1 MKKLFTLILL
11 SLFCYAARAQETL
24 VTAEA
29 TFDFGKPSELSP
41 VPDFGDKTSI
51 SVANKTF
58 TVKDI
63 SVTFAATANST
74 GLPSYFSEGYIALY
88 RGEIMLVTCPTG
100 YELVSITFPNN
111 NILGG
116 IELSSGIK
124 GTLDR
129 TTYPVTWRNVDSE
142 GNAIEGIKAVDFHNS
157 NQDAKIYGFTVT
169 YRTPLDQLVTVSV
182 SPESGSTVDAFNTM
196 TLTFD
201 REIASTA
208 QQFQL
213 TDGTG
218 TVAYLTP
225 AVSGKTVTLTPSAAL
240 TQAGKYSVTFPK
252 NSFISTEGY
261 YNKAFSTNFTY
272 VLPKNTF
279 NPESITPAEG
289 SVEAMPETIEL
300 VFPDVIGNKA
310 KPEGDDEKDI
320 SNILCHVINAKTGS
334 VAGVAT
340 GSLKEGTDIDNTL
353 VLTVKNM
360 DRTARG
366 IYTITVQEES
376 VYNIYYD
383 TGSPNL
389 RYNSEFTLTY
399 KVAGADA
406 PSEEVLAEA
415 RKLLNKTGVGYPKA
429 DAEERKAL
437 QAAVDAEDKSDEDY
451 LVLIDKF
458 VTSTDIEL
466 PAVSKYYTIANVQ
479 KNGTK
484 YYLAYDGEAVSL
496 TSDAANAYS
505 FKASATA
512 ETNADN
518 VRTFSTADG
527 KYLHTLV
534 ASTNYSEVTP
544 SNVTSEKKSVS
555 SLSLVKMPSLNNVD
569 VDRLMFG
576 TIAMSGLIGKKYGQG
591 EDITAYSNVLAN
603 GNIAEGETLP
613 YFLENL
619 SGAFFF
625 AEAEAPKIITKYE
638 VTVNPASETGVVEA
652 LESIVVTFPEVTA
665 ITLADASKISLKGMK
680 TNVVVPVEGEP
691 VVEGNKV
698 TIKFGNLANDTYTF
712 TAAEGAFTYEKDAE
726 TITVQEITTS
736 FKVYYEDEFV
746 YDLNDLPNRIIL
758 DNNWGNNKV
767 NPRELNNLTIQLQDD
782 QQNSIETFLNPN
794 AEVDLLYNMSMF
806 VAKGKFEKFT
816 TTETY
821 TENVFIRNGEEKG
834 VVWLQ
839 SGTTVVLTDGT
850 KYTDYGQ
857 YPGDK
862 IVEKERTKYYYHM
875 KLKLNKEMNEQTAK
889 DGLYWF
895 NIPAETFGDA
905 TYNSW
910 LNGASVAKHDCHVN
924 HFLQIA
930 IETDKTATAITDVN
944 ADSMTNDV
952 IFDISGRRVKNAAA
966 PGLYIINGKKHI
978 VK

>member
-116 IELSSGIK
+116 IELSRGIK

-201 REIASTA
+201 HEIASTA

-252 NSFISTEGY
+252 NSFVSTEGY

-289 SVEAMPETIEL
+289 SVEEMPETIEL

-310 KPEGDDEKDI
+310 KPDGDDEKDI
-320 SNILCHVINAKTGS
+320 SKIILNVINAKTGS

-340 GSLKEGTDIDNTL
+340 GSLKEGTDNYNTL

-366 IYTITVQEES
+366 IYTITVPEES
-376 VYNIYYD
+376 VYNIYYG
-383 TGSPNL
+383 TESPDL
-389 RYNSEFTLTY
+389 RYNSEITLTY

-406 PSEEVLAEA
+406 PSEAVLAEA

-429 DAEERKAL
+429 DAAERTAL
-437 QAAVDAEDKSDEDY
+437 KEAVDAEDKGDEAFRTLMDN
-451 LVLIDKF
+451 F
-458 VTSTDIEL
+458 MASTDIDMPE
-466 PAVSKYYTIANVQ
+466 ADKYYTIANVQ
-479 KNGTK
+479 KDGTK
-484 YYLAYDGEAVSL
+484 YYLAYDGEAVTL
-496 TSDAANAYS
+496 TADPANAYS
-505 FKASATA
+505 FKAATTDDA
-512 ETNADN
+512 TTGN
-518 VRTFSTADG
+518 VRTFATADG

-534 ASTNYSEVTP
+534 SSTKFSEASP
-544 SNVTSEKKSVS
+544 ANVTSEKKAVS
-555 SLSLVKMPSLNNVD
+555 SLSLVKMPCQANSEAEQV
-569 VDRLMFG
+569 FG
-576 TIAMSGLIGKKYGQG
+576 YIAMSGLIGKKYNQG
-591 EDITAYSNVLAN
+591 DDITAFSNVLAS
-603 GNIAEGETLP
+603 GNIAEGETSP
-613 YFLENL
+613 YFMESL

-665 ITLADASKISLKGMK
+665 ITLANASKISLKGMT

-736 FKVYYEDEFV
+736 FTVYYEDEFV

>member
-11 SLFCYAARAQETL
+11 SLFCYAAGAQETL

-58 TVKDI
+58 KVKDI
-63 SVTFAATANST
+63 SVTFAAAQST
-74 GLPSYFSEGYIALY
+74 GLPSYFRDGYIALHP
-88 RGEIMLVTCPTG
+88 GEVMLVKCPTG

-116 IELSSGIK
+116 IKLSSGIK

-129 TTYPVTWRNVDSE
+129 TKYPVTWRNVDSE
-142 GNAIEGIKAVDFHNS
+142 GNAIEGIKAVDFYNS

-182 SPESGSTVDAFNTM
+182 SPESGSTVDVFNTM

-240 TQAGKYSVTFPK
+240 TQDGKYSVTFPK

-261 YNKAFSTNFTY
+261 YNKAFSTDFTY

-289 SVEAMPETIEL
+289 SVEEMPETIEL
-300 VFPDVIGNKA
+300 VFPDVIGNRT
-310 KPEGDDEKDI
+310 KPDGDDEKDI
-320 SNILCHVINAKTGS
+320 SKIILNVINTKTGS

-340 GSLKEGTDIDNTL
+340 GSLKEGTDNTL

-376 VYNIYYD
+376 VYNIYYN

-406 PSEEVLAEA
+406 PSEAVLAEA
-415 RKLLNKTGVGYPKA
+415 KELLAMKGVGYPKA
-429 DAEERKAL
+429 DATERTAL

-466 PAVSKYYTIANVQ
+466 PAAGKYYTIANVQ

-496 TSDAANAYS
+496 TADAANAYS

-544 SNVTSEKKSVS
+544 ANVTSEIKPVS

-576 TIAMSGLIGKKYGQG
+576 TIAMSGLIGKKNNQG

-603 GNIAEGETLP
+603 GNIAEVETSP
-613 YFLENL
+613 YFTENL

-625 AEAEAPKIITKYE
+625 AEAEAPKVITKYT
-638 VTVNPASETGVVEA
+638 VTINPVTETGVVEA
-652 LESIVVTFPEVTA
+652 LESIVVTFPELTD
-665 ITLADASKISLKGMK
+665 ITLADASKISLKGVK
-680 TNVVVPVEGEP
+680 TNVVVPVEGTP
-691 VVEGNKV
+691 VVEGNAV
-698 TIKFGNLANDTYTF
+698 TIKFGELANDTYTF
-712 TAAEGAFTYEKDAE
+712 TAAEGAFTYAKDGE
-726 TITVQEITTS
+726 TVTVQEITAS
-736 FKVYYEDEFV
+736 FTVNYIDEFV

-758 DNNWGNNKV
+758 DNNWGNNKI

-782 QQNSIETFLNPN
+782 NQNSIETFLNPD
-794 AEVDLLYNMSMF
+794 AEVILIYNMSMI
-806 VAKGKFEKFT
+806 ATTGKFDKYT

-821 TENVFIRNGEEKG
+821 TEPVFIRNGVEMG
-834 VVWLQ
+834 VVSLH
-839 SGTTVVLTDGT
+839 SGTNILLVDGT
-850 KYTDYGQ
+850 KYNDFGLV
-857 YPGDK
+857 PGDE

-875 KLKLNKEMNEQTAK
+875 KLNLAKEMNEQTAK

-905 TYNSW
+905 MYNRW
-910 LNGASVAKHDCHVN
+910 LDGSVVAKHDCHVN
-924 HFLQIA
+924 HFVQIA
-930 IETDKTATAITDVN
+930 IETDKTVSAITDIN
-944 ADSMTNDV
+944 ADEKTDDA
-952 IFDISGRRVKNAAA
+952 IFDISGRRVKSTAK

>member
-11 SLFCYAARAQETL
+11 SLFCYAAGAQETL
-24 VTAEA
+24 ATAEA

-58 TVKDI
+58 KVKDI
-63 SVTFAATANST
+63 SVTFAAAQST
-74 GLPSYFSEGYIALY
+74 GLPSYFSEGYIALHP
-88 RGEIMLVTCPTG
+88 GEVMLVKCPTG

-129 TTYPVTWRNVDSE
+129 SKYPVTWRNVDSE
-142 GNAIEGIKAVDFHNS
+142 GNAIEGIKAVDFYNA

-240 TQAGKYSVTFPK
+240 TQSGKYSVTFPK

-300 VFPDVIGNKA
+300 VFPDIIGNRKQT
-310 KPEGDDEKDI
+310 EGDNNDI
-320 SNILCHVINAKTGS
+320 SKILCDVINAKTGS

-340 GSLKEGTDIDNTL
+340 GSLKEGTDKTL

-360 DRTARG
+360 DRAARG
-366 IYTITVQEES
+366 IYTITVPEES
-376 VYNIYYD
+376 VYNIYYG
-383 TGSPNL
+383 TESPNL
-389 RYNSEFTLTY
+389 RYNSEIVITY

-406 PSEEVLAEA
+406 PSEDVLKQA
-415 RKLLNKTGVGYPKA
+415 REILAKTGVGYPKA
-429 DAEERKAL
+429 DAAERTAL

-458 VTSTDIEL
+458 VISTDIDL
-466 PAVSKYYTIANVQ
+466 PADGKYYTIANVQ
-479 KNGTK
+479 KNGKK
-484 YYLAYDGEAVSL
+484 YYLAYDGDAVTI

-512 ETNADN
+512 ETNAVN

-544 SNVTSEKKSVS
+544 ANVTSEIKPVS

-576 TIAMSGLIGKKYGQG
+576 TIAMSGLIGKKNNQG

-603 GNIAEGETLP
+603 GNIAEVETSP
-613 YFLENL
+613 YFTENL

-625 AEAEAPKIITKYE
+625 AEAEAPKVITKYT
-638 VTVNPASETGVVEA
+638 VTINPVTETGVVEA
-652 LESIVVTFPEVTA
+652 LESIVVTFPELTD
-665 ITLADASKISLKGMK
+665 ITLADASKISLKGVK
-680 TNVVVPVEGEP
+680 TNVVVPVEGTP
-691 VVEGNKV
+691 VVEGNAV
-698 TIKFGNLANDTYTF
+698 TIKFGELANDTYTF
-712 TAAEGAFTYEKDAE
+712 TAAEGAFTYAKDGE
-726 TITVQEITTS
+726 TVTVQEITAS
-736 FKVYYEDEFV
+736 FTVNYIDEFV

-758 DNNWGNNKV
+758 DNNWGNNKI

-782 QQNSIETFLNPN
+782 NQNSIETFLNPD
-794 AEVDLLYNMSMF
+794 AEVILIYNMSMI
-806 VAKGKFEKFT
+806 ATTGKFEKYT

-821 TENVFIRNGEEKG
+821 TEDVFIRNGKEMG
-834 VVWLQ
+834 VVSLQ
-839 SGTTVVLTDGT
+839 SGTNILLVDGT
-850 KYTDYGQ
+850 KYNDFGSV
-857 YPGDK
+857 PGDE

-875 KLKLNKEMNEQTAK
+875 KLNLAKQMNEQTAK

-905 TYNSW
+905 MYNRW
-910 LNGASVAKHDCHVN
+910 LDGSVVAKHDCHVN
-924 HFLQIA
+924 HFVQIA
-930 IETDKTATAITDVN
+930 IETDKTVSAITDIN
-944 ADSMTNDV
+944 ADEKTDDA
-952 IFDISGRRVKNAAA
+952 IFDISGRRVNSTAK

>member
-58 TVKDI
+58 TIKDI

-100 YELVSITFPNN
+100 YELVSITFPKN

-116 IELSSGIK
+116 IELSSG

-142 GNAIEGIKAVDFHNS
+142 GNAIEGIKAVDFYNS

-201 REIASTA
+201 HEIASTA

-252 NSFISTEGY
+252 NSFVSTEGY
-261 YNKAFSTNFTY
+261 YNKAFSTSFTY
-272 VLPKNTF
+272 VIPKNTF

-289 SVEAMPETIEL
+289 SVEEMPETIEL
-300 VFPDVIGNKA
+300 VFPDIIGNRT

-320 SNILCHVINAKTGS
+320 SKIILNVINAKTGS

-340 GSLKEGTDIDNTL
+340 GSLKEGTYNNNTL

-366 IYTITVQEES
+366 IYTITVPEER
-376 VYNIYYD
+376 VYNIYYN
-383 TGSPNL
+383 TGSPDL
-389 RYNSEFTLTY
+389 RYNSEITLTY

-429 DAEERKAL
+429 DAKERVDL
-437 QAAVDAEDKSDEDY
+437 QAAVDAEDRSDEDY

-458 VTSTDIEL
+458 VISTDIEL
-466 PAVSKYYTIANVQ
+466 PAAGKYYTIANVQ

-505 FKASATA
+505 FKASATDD
-512 ETNADN
+512 TDTDN

-544 SNVTSEKKSVS
+544 ANVTSEKKPVS

-576 TIAMSGLIGKKYGQG
+576 TIAMSGLIGKKYNQG
-591 EDITAYSNVLAN
+591 DDITAYSNVLSS
-603 GNIAEGETLP
+603 GNIAEGETSP
-613 YFLENL
+613 YFMENL

-652 LESIVVTFPEVTA
+652 LESIVVTFPELTTVSV
-665 ITLADASKISLKGMK
+665 ADPSKISLRGV
-680 TNVVVPVEGEP
+680 TTDVVVPVEGEP

-698 TIKFGNLANDTYTF
+698 TVKFGNLANDTYTF

-736 FKVYYEDEFV
+736 FTVYYEDEFV

-850 KYTDYGQ
+850 K
-857 YPGDK
+857 
-862 IVEKERTKYYYHM
+862 
-875 KLKLNKEMNEQTAK
+875 
-889 DGLYWF
+889 
-895 NIPAETFGDA
+895 
-905 TYNSW
+905 
-910 LNGASVAKHDCHVN
+910 
-924 HFLQIA
+924 
-930 IETDKTATAITDVN
+930 
-944 ADSMTNDV
+944 
-952 IFDISGRRVKNAAA
+952 
-966 PGLYIINGKKHI
+966 
-978 VK
+978 

>member
-116 IELSSGIK
+116 IKLSSGIK

-201 REIASTA
+201 HEIASTA

-252 NSFISTEGY
+252 NSFVSTEGY
-261 YNKAFSTNFTY
+261 YNKAFSTSFTY
-272 VLPKNTF
+272 VIPKNTF
-279 NPESITPAEG
+279 NPVSITPAEG
-289 SVEAMPETIEL
+289 AVEEMPVTIEL
-300 VFPDVIGNKA
+300 DFRDPIGNRANEDNPDDIQYIVA
-310 KPEGDDEKDI
+310 KITDT
-320 SNILCHVINAKTGS
+320 KTG
-334 VAGVAT
+334 VVVGAAQ
-340 GSLKEGTDIDNTL
+340 GSLKSGTENIL
-353 VLTVKNM
+353 VLTSNLPA
-360 DRTARG
+360 DARTKRG
-366 IYTITVQEES
+366 IYTVTIPEQKVFNQF
-376 VYNIYYD
+376 YN
-383 TGSPNL
+383 TTSPDL
-389 RYNSEFTLTY
+389 RYNSEIVITY
-399 KVAGADA
+399 KVAGAA
-406 PSEEVLAEA
+406 SEEVLAQA
-415 RKLLNKTGVGYPKA
+415 REILDKTGVGYPKA
-429 DAEERKAL
+429 DAKERVDL
-437 QAAVDAEDKSDEDY
+437 QAAVDAEDRSDEDY

-458 VTSTDIEL
+458 VISTDIEL
-466 PAVSKYYTIANVQ
+466 PAAGKYYTIANVQ

-603 GNIAEGETLP
+603 GNIAEVEISP
-613 YFLENL
+613 YFTENL

>member
-1 MKKLFTLILL
+1 MKKFFSFLLL
-11 SLFCYAARAQETL
+11 SLAALTSYGQNA
-24 VTAEA
+24 TATGKA
-29 TFDFGKPSELSP
+29 LFDFTDGSKLNPAIIIPEGSSVIP
-41 VPDFGDKTSI
+41 VTDMVFTDGPI
-51 SVANKTF
+51 SVSFDNSK
-58 TVKDI
+58 
-63 SVTFAATANST
+63 ST
-74 GLPSYFSEGYIALY
+74 GAPSFWGDYLSMY
-88 RGEIMLVTCPTG
+88 RGETLMISCPSG
-100 YELVSITFPNN
+100 YELLKIEFSATTQIGGFTLATGCRGRFITDTTPVYWINEDNN
-111 NILGG
+111 GNTID
-116 IELSSGIK
+116 GIK
-124 GTLDR
+124 DVHF
-129 TTYPVTWRNVDSE
+129 Y
-142 GNAIEGIKAVDFHNS
+142 NS
-157 NQDAKIYGFTVT
+157 NQDAKIFSFTVT
-169 YRTPLDQLVTVSV
+169 YRSPLDVLVTETIT
-182 SPESGSTVDAFNTM
+182 PEKGSTVDAFDAM

-201 REIASTA
+201 HEIVSTA

-252 NSFISTEGY
+252 NSFVSTEGY

-279 NPESITPAEG
+279 NPVSITPAEG
-289 SVEAMPETIEL
+289 AVEEMPETIEL
-300 VFPDVIGNKA
+300 VFPDIIGNRKQT
-310 KPEGDDEKDI
+310 EGDNNDI
-320 SNILCHVINAKTGS
+320 SKILCDVINAKTGS

-340 GSLKEGTDIDNTL
+340 GSLKEGTDKTL

-366 IYTITVQEES
+366 IYTITVPEES
-376 VYNIYYD
+376 VYNIYYG
-383 TGSPNL
+383 TESPNL
-389 RYNSEFTLTY
+389 RYNSKFTLTY
-399 KVAGADA
+399 KVAGAA
-406 PSEEVLAEA
+406 SEEVLAQA
-415 RKLLNKTGVGYPKA
+415 REILAMTGVGYPKA
-429 DAEERKAL
+429 DAAERTAL
-437 QAAVDAEDKSDEDY
+437 KEAVDAEDKSDEDY

-466 PAVSKYYTIANVQ
+466 PADGKYYTIANVQ

-484 YYLAYDGEAVSL
+484 YYLAYDGEAVTL

-512 ETNADN
+512 ETNAVN

-534 ASTNYSEVTP
+534 ASTNFSEATP
-544 SNVTSEKKSVS
+544 ANVTSEKKPVS
-555 SLSLVKMPSLNNVD
+555 SLSLVKMPSQNNVD

-591 EDITAYSNVLAN
+591 EDITAYSNILSS
-603 GNIAEGETLP
+603 GNIAEGETSP

-712 TAAEGAFTYEKDAE
+712 TAAEGAFTYVKDDE

-736 FKVYYEDEFV
+736 FAVNYVDEFM
-746 YDLNDLPNRIIL
+746 YDLNAEPNRIQI
-758 DNNWGNNKV
+758 DNNWGNTKIH
-767 NPRELNNLTIQLQDD
+767 PSELNKLSIQLLDE
-782 QQNSIETFLNPN
+782 NNKSIETFLSDK
-794 AEVDLLYNMSMF
+794 EVSLIYNYNV
-806 VAKGKFEKFT
+806 VATKGKFVKHIDT
-816 TTETY
+816 DSY
-821 TENVFIRNGEEKG
+821 TEKVFMREGKEIG
-834 VVWLQ
+834 VVAIV
-839 SGTTVVLTDGT
+839 SGTTVVLNDGR
-850 KYTDYGQ
+850 KYHDYGS
-857 YPGDK
+857 YESDA
-862 IVEKERTKYYYHM
+862 IVDVERVRTYYHM
-875 KLKLNKEMNEQTAK
+875 QLKLDKEMTAQNAP
-889 DGLYWF
+889 DAIYWF
-895 NIPAETFGDA
+895 NIEKATFG
-905 TYNSW
+905 NSNFGSW
-910 LNGASVAKHDCHVN
+910 LNGAHVAKHDCHVN
-924 HFLQIA
+924 SFIQIA
-930 IETDKTATAITDVN
+930 VEVDKTATAITDIN
-944 ADSMTNDV
+944 ADETQNDV
-952 IFDISGRRVKNAAA
+952 IYDISGRRVKNAAA

>member
-1 MKKLFTLILL
+1 MKKFLSLILL
-11 SLFCYAARAQETL
+11 AFVTVMASAQDAT
-24 VTAEA
+24 VTTEVG
-29 TFDFGKPSELSP
+29 FDFTKPESLTPKPDFKGATAIPVIDVTFKNKAISLSFGNSGSTSLPQYYDEGYLYIHRGENMFVSCPNDYEILKIEFSSQTIIGGITLSP
-41 VPDFGDKTSI
+41 GQ
-51 SVANKTF
+51 
-58 TVKDI
+58 
-63 SVTFAATANST
+63 
-74 GLPSYFSEGYIALY
+74 
-88 RGEIMLVTCPTG
+88 
-100 YELVSITFPNN
+100 
-111 NILGG
+111 
-116 IELSSGIK
+116 K
-124 GTLDR
+124 GTMNR
-129 TTYPVTWRNVDSE
+129 SSYPITWTNTDAN
-142 GNAIEGIKAVDFHNS
+142 GNYIEGIHMVSFYNS
-157 NQDAKIYGFTVT
+157 NEHAKVYGLTVT
-169 YRTPLDQLVTVSV
+169 YRSPLDVLVTETIT
-182 SPESGSTVDAFNTM
+182 PEKGSTVEAFDAM

-201 REIASTA
+201 HEIASTA
-208 QQFQL
+208 KQFQL

-240 TQAGKYSVTFPK
+240 TQAEIYSVTFPK
-252 NSFISTEGY
+252 NSFVSTEGY

-289 SVEAMPETIEL
+289 SVEEMPETIEL
-300 VFPDVIGNKA
+300 VFPDVIGNRT
-310 KPEGDDEKDI
+310 KPDGDDEKDI
-320 SNILCHVINAKTGS
+320 SKILCDVINAKTGS

-340 GSLKEGTDIDNTL
+340 GSLKEGTDNTL

-366 IYTITVQEES
+366 IYTITVPEER
-376 VYNIYYD
+376 VYNIYYN
-383 TGSPNL
+383 TASANL

-406 PSEEVLAEA
+406 PSEAVLAEA
-415 RKLLNKTGVGYPKA
+415 KALLAKTGVGYPKA
-429 DAEERKAL
+429 DAAERTAL
-437 QAAVDAEDKSDEDY
+437 KAAVDAEDKSDEDY
-451 LVLIDKF
+451 LVLIDEF
-458 VTSTDIEL
+458 VTSTDIDL
-466 PAVSKYYTIANVQ
+466 PAAGKYYTIANVQ
-479 KNGTK
+479 KNGKK
-484 YYLAYDGEAVSL
+484 YYLAYDGEAVTL

-512 ETNADN
+512 ETNAVN

-534 ASTNYSEVTP
+534 ATTNYSEVTP
-544 SNVTSEKKSVS
+544 SNVTSEEKTVS
-555 SLSLVKMPSLNNVD
+555 SLSLVKMPSQNNVD

-591 EDITAYSNVLAN
+591 EDITAYSNVLSS

-698 TIKFGNLANDTYTF
+698 TVKFGNLANDTYTF

-736 FKVYYEDEFV
+736 FTVYYEDEFV
-746 YDLNDLPNRIIL
+746 YDLDDEPNLVIL

-767 NPRELNNLTIQLQDD
+767 NLRELNNLTIQLKDG

-794 AEVDLLYNMSMF
+794 AEVDLIYNRVNP

-821 TENVFIRNGEEKG
+821 TEDVFIRNGVEMG
-834 VVWLQ
+834 VVKLH
-839 SGTTVVLTDGT
+839 SGTTVVLVDDT

-857 YPGDK
+857 YPGDE

-895 NIPAETFGDA
+895 NIPEETFGDA
-905 TYNSW
+905 MYNSW

-924 HFLQIA
+924 RYFQIA
-930 IETDKTATAITDVN
+930 VETDKNATAITDVN